1 MTRPWESYTTSEL
14 KLIKTHYPT
23 SMPMRELCVLLSR
36 HTKRSIETTARGMGL
51 KRPNIQ
57 ERPAWERMRSML
69 AGKEM
74 TTKEIAAELGVCRR
88 RVMVLIDA
96 NKEHLYVASK
106 ISVAKNVEAF
116 QWAIREPS

>member
-1 MTRPWESYTTSEL
+1 
-14 KLIKTHYPT
+14 
-23 SMPMRELCVLLSR
+23 MRELCVLLSR